1 MPRKKYDLE
10 FSSDPRTDGKQNSSS
25 GLLFHTKTKGL
36 TIFLMFLQGKKKIEF
51 YKKNMTSEIKT
62 NKPNFI
68 FFRKTSCVNP

>member
-10 FSSDPRTDGKQNSSS
+10 FSSDPRTDGKQNISA

-36 TIFLMFLQGKKKIEF
+36 TSFLMFLQGKKNEF
-51 YKKNMTSEIKT
+51 YKKNMTLEIKT

-68 FFRKTSCVNP
+68 LFSKNELR